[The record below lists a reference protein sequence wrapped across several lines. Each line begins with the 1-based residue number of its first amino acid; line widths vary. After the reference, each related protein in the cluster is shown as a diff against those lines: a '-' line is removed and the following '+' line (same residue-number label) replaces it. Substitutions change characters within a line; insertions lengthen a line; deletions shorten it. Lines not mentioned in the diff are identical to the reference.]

1 MVASGTFSDLIAF
14 GAVPG
19 LVVDLTRVWEEAGP

>member
-1 MVASGTFSDLIAF
+1 MVAAGTFGDRIAF

-19 LVVDLTRVWEEAGP
+19 AIVDLTRVWEEAGA